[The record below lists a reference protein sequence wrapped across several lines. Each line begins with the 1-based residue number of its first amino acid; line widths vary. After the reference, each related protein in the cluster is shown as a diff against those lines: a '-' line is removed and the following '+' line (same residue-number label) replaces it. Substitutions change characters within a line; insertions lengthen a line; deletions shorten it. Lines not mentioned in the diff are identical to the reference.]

1 MEAKMSIAG
10 KWKITIKTM
19 MGDQNADLD
28 LAVDGAA
35 LTGTM
40 SGQGSSVAVTEGA
53 VNGDDFSWKASI
65 TQPMALELE
74 FSGTVAGDRISGQVK
89 AGAFGYSPFE
99 GGRA

>member
-1 MEAKMSIAG
+1 MSIAG

-28 LAVDGAA
+28 LTVNGAA

-40 SGQGSSVAVTEGA
+40 SGQGGTAAIADGAVT
-53 VNGDDFSWKASI
+53 GDDFSWKASI
-65 TQPMALELE
+65 TQPMALDLE
-74 FSGTVAGDRISGQVK
+74 FSGTVAGDRMSGQVK
-89 AGAFGYSPFE
+89 AGVFGYSPFE